1 VSNLLDLCTT
11 NSTTSL
17 GPCAEVRVG
26 EHVTRYVRRGSG
38 PAVVVVG
45 ADTHASPVWT
55 PLVEWLATSH
65 RVFVPEPPPT
75 ADADVSVW
83 LRGFIEGIGISSI
96 VLIAG
101 DAAFSAALD
110 LATTDDFTVRRLIL
124 LTTTSNG
131 GQPASDRTLWI
142 LPEWSPADSLR
153 RTEAFLGETNGR
165 ANGGTQALNATLG
178 IAPTAR

>member
-83 LRGFIEGIGISSI
+83 LRGFIEGIGVSSI

-101 DAAFSAALD
+101 DAAFNAALD

-124 LTTTSNG
+124 LTTSKG
-131 GQPASDRTLWI
+131 GQPASDRTLWL
-142 LPEWSPADSLR
+142 LPEWSPTDSLQ
-153 RTEAFLGETNGR
+153 RTEAFLGETNGS
-165 ANGGTQALNATLG
+165 ANGGTQAPNASLG

>member
-1 VSNLLDLCTT
+1 
-11 NSTTSL
+11 
-17 GPCAEVRVG
+17 
-26 EHVTRYVRRGSG
+26 
-38 PAVVVVG
+38 
-45 ADTHASPVWT
+45 
-55 PLVEWLATSH
+55 
-65 RVFVPEPPPT
+65 
-75 ADADVSVW
+75 VW
-83 LRGFIEGIGISSI
+83 LRGFIEGIGVSSI

-131 GQPASDRTLWI
+131 SQPASDRTLWI